1 MKKISWEEMKNE
13 YPEEWLLIT
22 DFDLD
27 ASGHILAGVVDRHSK
42 QKDLV
47 YRSPALKK
55 PVAFRYTGESNFSGL
70 RSHAG
75 KHHVV

>member
-1 MKKISWEEMKNE
+1 MDKISWEEMKTK

-27 ASGHILAGVVDRHSK
+27 ASGLILAGVVDRHSK

-47 YRSPALKK
+47 YRLPALNK
-55 PVAFRYTGESNFSGL
+55 PAAFRYTGESNFAGL

-75 KHHVV
+75 KYHVV

>member
-1 MKKISWEEMKNE
+1 MKKISWEEMNNE

-42 QKDLV
+42 QKDFV
-47 YRSPALKK
+47 YRPPAIKK
-55 PVAFRYTGESNFSGL
+55 PEAFRYTGESNFSGL
-70 RSHAG
+70 
-75 KHHVV
+75 K

>member
-13 YPEEWLLIT
+13 YPKEWLLIT

-42 QKDLV
+42 QKDVV
-47 YRSPALKK
+47 YRLPALNK
-55 PVAFRYTGESNFSGL
+55 PAAFRYTGESNFSGL
-70 RSHAG
+70 RRHAG
-75 KHHVV
+75 QSHVV

>member
-13 YPEEWLLIT
+13 YPDEWLLIT

-27 ASGHILAGVVDRHSK
+27 ASGHILAGVVDRHST

-55 PVAFRYTGESNFSGL
+55 PAAFRYTGESNFSGL

-75 KHHVV
+75 THHDV

>member
-1 MKKISWEEMKNE
+1 MNKLTWQEMKTQ

-27 ASGHILAGVVDRHSK
+27 ASGHILAGIVDRHSK
-42 QKDLV
+42 QKDTV
-47 YRSPALKK
+47 YRLPKLNK
-55 PVAFRYTGESNFSGL
+55 PTAFRYTGESNFSGL

-75 KHHVV
+75 KSHGV